1 MGRCTEAELEY
12 LELIDLNS
20 DNVAYLDAL
29 EKSKFHGM
37 SDDERRESLFEL
49 YSDLNEK
56 YPRSHAI
63 HRKPL
68 MFSEGEQFTA
78 LLEPYLIKQL
88 RKGVPSLFNS
98 VKDLLK
104 DSIKSTL
111 ILQSINGFYNNLQTN
126 GTFFGEEQ
134 DEKEPPTAFL
144 WTVFFIAHYYD
155 YFSQTEKALEF
166 VNIAIGHS
174 PTAVELYMI
183 KARIYKHAGDHISAM
198 AQMEEA
204 RSIDLQD
211 RFVNSKCTKYMLRN
225 DKIELAEKT
234 ISLFAKPNAD
244 EANAASANQ
253 DLIDMQC
260 IWYAYGVAKARGRK
274 KEFGLALQRYNQIY
288 KHFEEFVEDQLDFHS
303 YAVRKQT
310 LRSYVDLVHHF
321 QVINR
326 HPFFYNA
333 AKSAIETH
341 LVLFEGGETAEAM
354 QDGISLLSLKV
365 EAREEALVSFKQSQE
380 QQQKLK
386 KKMEKVQQGKD
397 DAKPVDLDRY
407 GLKFVQVD
415 HLKEATKFLKPLLKL
430 RELELPVLELAC
442 RVYLAK
448 SINN

>member
-1 MGRCTEAELEY
+1 
-12 LELIDLNS
+12 
-20 DNVAYLDAL
+20 
-29 EKSKFHGM
+29 M
-37 SDDERRESLFEL
+37 SEDERRNSLLEF
-49 YSDLNEK
+49 YNNLNEK
-56 YPRSHAI
+56 YPKSHVI
-63 HRKPL
+63 NRKPL
-68 MFSEGEQFTA
+68 TFSEGDQFIS

-98 VKDLLK
+98 LKDLLK
-104 DSIKSTL
+104 DSVKSDL
-111 ILQSINGFYNNLQTN
+111 IFESIHRFYKNLRESGTFYNQKN
-126 GTFFGEEQ
+126 

-144 WTVFFIAHYYD
+144 WTAFFIAQYYD
-155 YFSQTEKALEF
+155 YFSKTEKALEYI
-166 VNIAIGHS
+166 NTAIDHS
-174 PTAVELYMI
+174 PTAVELYMA

-198 AQMEEA
+198 EQMEEA

-225 DKIELAEKT
+225 DEIELAEKT

-244 EANAASANQ
+244 EANASSANQ

-260 IWYAYGVAKARGRK
+260 IWYAYGVGKAHGRK

-288 KHFEEFVEDQLDFHS
+288 KHFEEFIEDQLDFHS

-326 HPFFYNA
+326 HPFFHNA
-333 AKSAIETH
+333 AKAAIEIH
-341 LVLFEGGETAEAM
+341 LILFEGGEVAEAM
-354 QDGISLLSLKV
+354 RDGISLLSLNV
-365 EAREEALVSFKQSQE
+365 EVREAGLIAFKQSQE
-380 QQQKLK
+380 QDLKLK
-386 KKMEKVQQGKD
+386 KKMQKVQLGKD
-397 DAKPVDLDRY
+397 DMKPIDLDRF

-430 RELELPVLELAC
+430 GTLELPILELAC

-448 SINN
+448 SIYY